1 MVTTNTK
8 KITSVSALTSAIE
21 ALTGTTFPAEK
32 LEKLESIKAAYEKKA
47 ENAKS
52 KSSAKSAENT
62 IMGEKIVAEMEQGTN
77 YTLSDI
83 AKFDCL
89 SDMELTTAKVRAL
102 IEAPVNAGTLEK
114 GSIKGRMYYWLA

>member
-1 MVTTNTK
+1 MATTNTK

-32 LEKLESIKAAYEKKA
+32 LEKLESIKAAYEKKT